1 MASSTGRRRV
11 RVALLDESAL
21 LLDSLAERLGR
32 RGSGLTVTATATD
45 WAGLVDG
52 DGFEADVAVLSL
64 HLDDGIPIGTKVRAL
79 RSAGCSSVV
88 ISRRADSGSANSA
101 IAAGALAFVPMTEG
115 AEELVTAIRSAAR
128 GEQHL
133 PASVGELLADYRA
146 VPDAGLGRQEQRAL
160 TLYAG
165 GRSIKEVAVAM
176 DTTEETVKSY
186 IKRARRKFREVG
198 VDLGTRVLVRRH
210 AIREGWIASE

>member
-1 MASSTGRRRV
+1 MAGRTGRRRV
-11 RVALLDESAL
+11 RVALLDESTL
-21 LLDSLAERLGR
+21 LLDSLTERLGR

-52 DGFEADVAVLSL
+52 NGFAADVAVLSL

-79 RSAGCSSVV
+79 RSAGCASVV
-88 ISRRADSGSANSA
+88 ISRRADSGSATST

-115 AEELVTAIRSAAR
+115 AEELVTAILSAAR

-210 AIREGWIASE
+210 AIREGWIAPE